1 MCPGGGGRSAP
12 LQFFAR
18 CAKTVGSII
27 LIFCD
32 FSYIQI
38 PHLKKFFWIEN
49 FFWVCPNCASEIF
62 LFFFSHSTLKNYFS
76 STASDVNFLLLTHNF
91 QNFGHNI
98 IFLKLL
104 LDCFCSNCAFQNIDF
119 FKFQSAL
126 VTEPLDGFSRNL
138 IHLQFDFFPYG
149 KNFCWRGGQK
159 FLKKKFFLDPLK
171 FFFSFFGIAY

>member
-1 MCPGGGGRSAP
+1 MINLKHKLNPMYPGGADLPP

-98 IFLKLL
+98 IFFES
-104 LDCFCSNCAFQNIDF
+104 FCLIASAPTAPSKILIFSNFNR
-119 FKFQSAL
+119 
-126 VTEPLDGFSRNL
+126 P
-138 IHLQFDFFPYG
+138 
-149 KNFCWRGGQK
+149 
-159 FLKKKFFLDPLK
+159 
-171 FFFSFFGIAY
+171 

>member
-1 MCPGGGGRSAP
+1 MPGGGISAP

-49 FFWVCPNCASEIF
+49 FFWVCPNCASEFF

-76 STASDVNFLLLTHNF
+76 STASDVNVLLLTHNF
-91 QNFGHNI
+91 QIFGHNI
-98 IFLKLL
+98 IFFES
-104 LDCFCSNCAFQNIDF
+104 FCLIASAPTARSKILIFSNFNR
-119 FKFQSAL
+119 
-126 VTEPLDGFSRNL
+126 P
-138 IHLQFDFFPYG
+138 
-149 KNFCWRGGQK
+149 
-159 FLKKKFFLDPLK
+159 
-171 FFFSFFGIAY
+171 